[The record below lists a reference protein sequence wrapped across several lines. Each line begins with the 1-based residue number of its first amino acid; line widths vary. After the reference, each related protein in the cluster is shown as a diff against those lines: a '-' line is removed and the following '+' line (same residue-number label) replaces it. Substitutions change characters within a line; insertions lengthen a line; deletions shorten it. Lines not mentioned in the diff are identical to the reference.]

1 MTVIDEFE
9 EHRQDLE
16 DLLVE
21 VLGSLLGADEVAPGW
36 DEPLEDT
43 PVLASQL
50 AIFDREDGSYTMVEI
65 QSPLLVG
72 RLIGSQLLG
81 VANPS
86 PEDLLDVIAELG
98 NILAGNVKSLVRH
111 SCRLSLPTADAHG
124 RPRPSA
130 GRGVRVTASVLGSTI
145 ELTVRSA
152 GADEPGP
159 DVCWPGSE
167 NYDEVMETQ
176 P

>member
-1 MTVIDEFE
+1 MSVTDEFE

-21 VLGSLLGADEVAPGW
+21 VLASLLGADEVSPGW
-36 DEPLEDT
+36 DEAMDDT

-50 AIFDREDGSYTMVEI
+50 AIFDRSDESFTIVEI
-65 QSPLLVG
+65 QAPLMVG
-72 RLIGSQLLG
+72 RMIGSQLLG
-81 VANPS
+81 DPNPS
-86 PEDLLDVIAELG
+86 PEDLLDMVAELG

-111 SCRLSLPTADAHG
+111 SCRLSLPTADAHE

-130 GRGVRVTASVLGSTI
+130 GGVRVTAYVLGSTI
-145 ELTVRSA
+145 ELTVRPA
-152 GADEPGP
+152 GAGEPGP
-159 DVCWPGSE
+159 DVCWPGS
-167 NYDEVMETQ
+167 NTYDELLETQ